1 MMLWVTFH
9 ATSQWMSCLTHRSDS
24 PSLPVSDVAKFRDG
38 KGGSWNFQPQ
48 TPAQPQPQHNLQQL
62 QHGVGGIVNSRR
74 EGGEAASAEFR
85 GILFEQAW
93 TPTPGVW
100 QEQAKELFEVLLLFF
115 RKSEKTT
122 EAWIAGNIALT
133 SFRRSSIFLHK
144 AVRNF
149 LAEAQRLIF
158 AGVKGTVIPWS
169 PHKKSSS
176 FMCHMQCK
184 ILFFVL
190 NILPDLK
197 VTTR

>member
-9 ATSQWMSCLTHRSDS
+9 AASQRMSCLTHRPAS
-24 PSLPVSDVAKFRDG
+24 PLLPVSVVAKFRDG
-38 KGGSWNFQPQ
+38 KGSSWNFQPQ

-74 EGGEAASAEFR
+74 EGGEAAEFR
-85 GILFEQAW
+85 SILFEQAW

-122 EAWIAGNIALT
+122 EAWIAGNVALT
-133 SFRRSSIFLHK
+133 SFRRSGIFLHK
-144 AVRNF
+144 TVRNF
-149 LAEAQRLIF
+149 LAEAQRLVL

-169 PHKKSSS
+169 PPT
-176 FMCHMQCK
+176 K
-184 ILFFVL
+184 ILLLHASYAV
-190 NILPDLK
+190 
-197 VTTR
+197 